1 MKKTVEISPE
11 AVAELD
17 AVRGNISRS
26 KYLDALLKKSQGV
39 TLSHTQGA
47 DCRKSRKKPKP

>member
-17 AVRGNISRS
+17 AARGNISRS
-26 KYLDALLKKSQGV
+26 KYLDALLKKYQGV
-39 TLSHTQGA
+39 TLPHTQGA
-47 DCRKSRKKPKP
+47 DCPKRRKKPKP

>member
-17 AVRGNISRS
+17 AARGNISRS

-39 TLSHTQGA
+39 TLPHTHGT
-47 DCRKSRKKPKP
+47 DCRKSRKKPKS

>member
-17 AVRGNISRS
+17 AARGNISRS
-26 KYLDALLKKSQGV
+26 KYLDTLLKKSQGV
-39 TLSHTQGA
+39 TLPHTQGA
-47 DCRKSRKKPKP
+47 DCPKRRKKPKR